1 MIICAGEILADMTIT
16 NAERGAEGRIS
27 AECSAG
33 GAPFNVACCL
43 KKLGVSC
50 GFCGNVG
57 DDAIGNYLYGIASL
71 QNFDYLY
78 IGKDTV
84 HNTTLAF
91 VRLNADGER
100 KFGFYRKNT
109 ADAYLPVD
117 EAENIAKKAD
127 IIHIGSLAVSSAR
140 GRLFLDKLIDGA
152 HKQGKKI
159 SFDVNYRDDIFRD
172 KDAAVK
178 LYRKYIRKAD
188 IVKFSEEEIDMFV
201 RGEKHED
208 KLIKAAGQDK
218 TVFLTLGCRGS
229 MACIGGKIYYA
240 PAAKT
245 EKIKDTNGAGDA
257 FMAGALALSDGEKR
271 SPDDI
276 LAVANAC
283 GALAVSQKGAY
294 PVWDKSSLLAITK
307 N

>member
-57 DDAIGNYLYGIASL
+57 DDVIGNYLYGIASL

-109 ADAYLPVD
+109 ADAYLPVG

-201 RGEKHED
+201 RGNGISYARLPRQYGVHRRQNILCARCENRKD
-208 KLIKAAGQDK
+208 KRYQRRGRRVYGGSAGFIGRRKAKPGRYS
-218 TVFLTLGCRGS
+218 CRCQR
-229 MACIGGKIYYA
+229 MRRACRF
-240 PAAKT
+240 AK
-245 EKIKDTNGAGDA
+245 GRLPRVG
-257 FMAGALALSDGEKR
+257 
-271 SPDDI
+271 
-276 LAVANAC
+276 
-283 GALAVSQKGAY
+283 
-294 PVWDKSSLLAITK
+294 
-307 N
+307 

>member
-16 NAERGAEGRIS
+16 NAEKGAEGRIS

-100 KFGFYRKNT
+100 EFGFYRKNT

-188 IVKFSEEEIDMFV
+188 IVKFSEEESICLSA
-201 RGEKHED
+201 EKNM
-208 KLIKAAGQDK
+208 KISLSKRRKKTKRYFLRSAAAA
-218 TVFLTLGCRGS
+218 VWRAS
-229 MACIGGKIYYA
+229 
-240 PAAKT
+240 AAKYIMRPLR
-245 EKIKDTNGAGDA
+245 KP
-257 FMAGALALSDGEKR
+257 KR
-271 SPDDI
+271 
-276 LAVANAC
+276 
-283 GALAVSQKGAY
+283 
-294 PVWDKSSLLAITK
+294 
-307 N
+307 